1 MVFLLF
7 LFIRKGKSG
16 LGKSIFTLSVR
27 IKFSAAH
34 SLRNYQG
41 KCANIHGH
49 TFTAQCL
56 VRGDRLNSQGMLMDF
71 HNLEDLVEQITDEF
85 DHRLINE
92 HPSFTEE
99 GLNPTAENLAG
110 YIYEKLKDALGEVHP
125 SISVYEVNVWESD
138 DAYASYREE
147 DA

>member
-1 MVFLLF
+1 M
-7 LFIRKGKSG
+7 
-16 LGKSIFTLSVR
+16 FTLSVT
-27 IKFSAAH
+27 IKFSSAH

-56 VRGDRLNSQGMLMDF
+56 VRGSRLNSQGMVMDF
-71 HNLEDLVEQITDEF
+71 HALEDLVEQITDEF

-110 YIYEKLKDALGEVHP
+110 YIYEKLKDVLEVVDQ
-125 SISVYEVNVWESD
+125 SITVHEVTVWESD

-147 DA
+147 D